1 MAAAGGGEG
10 DSGDELEHD
19 DAAGHE
25 SGYKVGYGKPPLH
38 SRFQPGQS
46 GNPAGR
52 PKGRQTLARDLYEE
66 LQETIAAPDDAGD
79 RPGDRPGD
87 HSGDRSGGES
97 GAGFGDDAPE
107 ESDGVA
113 GGRFGTGAPGRI
125 SKQRAILRA
134 LAGKAMAGDARATAL
149 VLELVER
156 LIGAGPPGEDWAG
169 EDWGPESR
177 DPWEDPKY
185 AGMSARERIA
195 ARLDEMARRLGT
207 DDEEVDSLDGGAPD
221 GGAPDGGEA
230 DGGSPVLSGA

>member
-1 MAAAGGGEG
+1 MAEVGGGGG
-10 DSGDELEHD
+10 DSGDELRQHD
-19 DAAGHE
+19 DATGPE

-52 PKGRQTLARDLYEE
+52 PKGRQSLARDLYEE
-66 LQETIAAPDDAGD
+66 LQETIAELDEAGEGAGD
-79 RPGDRPGD
+79 E
-87 HSGDRSGGES
+87 SGDGSGGT
-97 GAGFGDDAPE
+97 
-107 ESDGVA
+107 
-113 GGRFGTGAPGRI
+113 RGRI

-134 LAGKAMAGDARATAL
+134 LAAKAMAGDARATAL

-156 LIGAGPPGEDWAG
+156 LIGAGQPGEDWAR
-169 EDWGPESR
+169 EDGAPESR
-177 DPWEDPKY
+177 DPWEDPRY

-207 DDEEVDSLDGGAPD
+207 DDEAVDALDGDAPD
-221 GGAPDGGEA
+221 GGEADGGEA